1 MQGIWKYVLVAIA
14 AGILAAGFVG
24 GTTSRIAHADPN
36 SFIFKAYDGACSAL
50 PYPRPTALTTVS
62 PNTPYCVEWGTTGAL
77 AANETATVSET
88 GGTGGALTDYSCSY
102 GIFGACTIQSGNGT
116 SEHYV
121 YPDRRRG
128 HRLRGPA

>member
-1 MQGIWKYVLVAIA
+1 MKGIWKVVLVAVA

-24 GTTSRIAHADPN
+24 GTTSRVAHADPN

-50 PYPRPTALTTVS
+50 PFPRPTALTTVS

-88 GGTGGALTDYSCSY
+88 GRHWRRPYELLLLVRHLRRLHD
-102 GIFGACTIQSGNGT
+102 Q
-116 SEHYV
+116 
-121 YPDRRRG
+121 RRRYFE
-128 HRLRGPA
+128 RPV